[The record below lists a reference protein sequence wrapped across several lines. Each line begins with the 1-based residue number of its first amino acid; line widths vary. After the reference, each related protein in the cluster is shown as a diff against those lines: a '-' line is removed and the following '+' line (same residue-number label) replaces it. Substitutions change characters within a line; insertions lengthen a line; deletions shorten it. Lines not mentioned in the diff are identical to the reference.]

1 MPGYTSAPMPADAPT
16 RPSRTQLWTVAEL
29 LQWTCDR
36 FAREGLAEP
45 RADALHLLAQAL
57 GCERMQIYLR
67 FDQVVDEPRRG
78 ELRELIRRRLAREPV
93 AYIAGRRG
101 FHALG
106 LDLSVDRRVLIPRP
120 ETEHLVDWL
129 LEGLPFA
136 PSPVA
141 VLDVGTGS
149 GAIALAIKHARRDV
163 QVTACDRSDDALAV
177 ARDNAGRLALELQ
190 FARSDLLAG
199 LDPPEFGWHAIAA
212 NLPYIPTGDL
222 AGLQPEVRQFEPHL
236 ALDGGPDGL
245 DLVRR
250 LISDSPARL
259 APGGRLLLEIGV
271 GQAEQTRAALAQ
283 RGFVDIA
290 TRRDLGGI
298 ERIVAGTWAA
308 SAVGP
313 NP

>member
-177 ARDNAGRLALELQ
+177 ARENAGRLALELQ

-222 AGLQPEVRQFEPHL
+222 AGLQPEVRQFEPRL

-250 LISDSPARL
+250 LISDSPALL

-313 NP
+313 KP